1 MNLKDPYM
9 PVQPDESQDLFAQ
22 VKRGKVL
29 AQLRLAPGWDLVTEW
44 LSKKH
49 DSLVN
54 ELMTAL
60 TSEQLRM
67 LQGGIRCIKE
77 FQQWF
82 STAIDK
88 GEKAEVTLQE
98 KSKTRLL

>member
-1 MNLKDPYM
+1 MNLKDPYKM
-9 PVQPDESQDLFAQ
+9 DQPDEAQDLFGQ

-29 AQLRLAPGWDLVTEW
+29 QQLRSAPGWDLVTEW
-44 LSKKH
+44 MAKKH

-77 FQQWF
+77 FQQWIAA
-82 STAIDK
+82 TIDK

-98 KSKTRLL
+98 KSTKRFI